1 MDGLRQVVCTT
12 SRRNLH
18 IAREERGGGTM
29 TVGPHQCNGEAHKFG
44 LGLSKRAGETIMNGI
59 QVIRS
64 DFKSLGH
71 L

>member
-1 MDGLRQVVCTT
+1 
-12 SRRNLH
+12 
-18 IAREERGGGTM
+18 M
-29 TVGPHQCNGEAHKFG
+29 TVGPHQCNGKANKFA
-44 LGLSKRAGETIMNGI
+44 LGLSKRPRETIMNGI